1 MSAECEKEFNLSDN
15 VTVRIK
21 NGILVL
27 KESGLPWHTPEVFL
41 LTKTDFECLIK
52 FLQESLDNNLL
63 R

>member
-41 LTKTDFECLIK
+41 LTKTDLC
-52 FLQESLDNNLL
+52 
-63 R
+63 